1 LDLEELRSTLLTTS
15 FESGKLW
22 QSIRERSE
30 HAVRSGALVNIA
42 TRIELVEQAG
52 VRFLVRVLESID
64 RKLVAGLM
72 QEETG
77 VNPFLPYDEDVF
89 VAEISDSHVCLL
101 NKFNVVEHHVL
112 IVTRVFEDQDTL
124 LTQRDF
130 AAMWLCLKEFDGL
143 AFYNAGTVAG
153 ASQPHKHLQQV
164 PVPFGPGPERVPIE
178 PFIARAEFV
187 GRWGTVPEFPFV
199 HVLTHVSELA
209 SLTALDA
216 GLATQRVYTEM
227 LAAAG
232 VSGPYNLLVTKDWM
246 LLAPR
251 SREACDHI
259 SVNALGFA
267 GSLLVHNEDELQ
279 RVRREGPLAIL
290 EQVGVSRPG
299 HQG

>member
-1 LDLEELRSTLLTTS
+1 MS
-15 FESGKLW
+15 FESGTLW
-22 QSIRERSE
+22 QSVRERSE
-30 HAVRSGALVNIA
+30 QAIRSGALVNIA

-89 VAEISDSHVCLL
+89 VATISDSHVCLL

-112 IVTRVFEDQDTL
+112 LVTRVFEDQDTL

-130 AAMWLCLKEFDGL
+130 AAMWICLREFDGL
-143 AFYNAGTVAG
+143 AFYNAGTLAG

-178 PFIARAEFV
+178 PLIARAQFT

-199 HVLTHVSELA
+199 HILTRISELA
-209 SLTALDA
+209 RLTALEA
-216 GLATQRVYTEM
+216 GRATQSIYTEM
-227 LAAAG
+227 LEATG
-232 VSGPYNLLVTKDWM
+232 VTGPYNLLATKDWM
-246 LLAPR
+246 FLVPR
-251 SREACDHI
+251 SKEACDHI

-279 RVRREGPLAIL
+279 RVSRGGPLAIL
-290 EQVGVSRPG
+290 EQVGVSRSG
-299 HQG
+299 TQS

>member
-1 LDLEELRSTLLTTS
+1 M
-15 FESGKLW
+15 
-22 QSIRERSE
+22 
-30 HAVRSGALVNIA
+30 NIA

-72 QEETG
+72 QEQTG

-112 IVTRVFEDQDTL
+112 LVTRVFEDQDNL

-130 AAMWLCLKEFDGL
+130 AAMWLCLREFDGL
-143 AFYNAGTVAG
+143 AFYNAGTLAG
-153 ASQPHKHLQQV
+153 ASQPHRHLQQV

-178 PFIARAEFV
+178 PLIARAQFT

-199 HVLTHVSELA
+199 HALTYISELA
-209 SLTALDA
+209 GLPALDA
-216 GLATQRVYTEM
+216 GRAAQRVYTEM
-227 LAAAG
+227 LDAAG
-232 VSGPYNLLVTKDWM
+232 VTGPYNLLVTNDWM
-246 LLAPR
+246 FIAPR
-251 SREACDHI
+251 AKEAYDHI

-279 RVRREGPLAIL
+279 RVRSEGPLAIL
-290 EQVGVSRPG
+290 EHVGVSRSG